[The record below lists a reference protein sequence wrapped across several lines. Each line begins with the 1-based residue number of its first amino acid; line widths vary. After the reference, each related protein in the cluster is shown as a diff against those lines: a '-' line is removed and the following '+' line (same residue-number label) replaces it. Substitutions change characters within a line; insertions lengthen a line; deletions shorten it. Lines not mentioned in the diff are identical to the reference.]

1 MVVGGGCGQTGLHI
15 EKQSFFVAQKVQYFN
30 IYMYDKIFGG
40 GQDFKDSNFNLSY
53 FVPPVLVNLGA
64 SEFARP
70 PGNWK

>member
-1 MVVGGGCGQTGLHI
+1 MVKPGCILKNRVSLWRKRYNISIFTCMI
-15 EKQSFFVAQKVQYFN
+15 KFF
-30 IYMYDKIFGG
+30 G

-70 PGNWK
+70 PGN